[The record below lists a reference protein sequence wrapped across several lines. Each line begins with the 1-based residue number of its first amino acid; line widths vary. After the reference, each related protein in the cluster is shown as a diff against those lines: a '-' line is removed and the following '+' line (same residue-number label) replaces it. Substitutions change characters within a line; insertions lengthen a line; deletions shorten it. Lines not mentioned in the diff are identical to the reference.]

1 MTSTAS
7 NPNALLTI
15 SELRISFD
23 QRGHTSEVLHGV
35 DLDIVRGESIGLV
48 GESGCG
54 KSVTWLGVLGLL
66 GKHTRVT
73 GSVKFQGREL
83 LGLSDTELSQIRGR
97 KIAMIFQD
105 PSSSLNPAQR
115 VGAQIAES
123 LALHRDL
130 RGAQAKAEILAL
142 LDHVEIP
149 DAKRRMNAYPHELSG
164 GMNQRVMI
172 AMALAGQPDLLIAD
186 EPTTALDATV
196 QAQILLLLDTV
207 RRDTGMALVTI
218 SHDLGVI
225 SEISDRVL
233 VMYAGAIVESAPSQ
247 TLFTGA
253 QHPYSLGLLAAMPEL
268 NAEVHRLTTIRGS
281 IPQAGQLIQG
291 CRFEARCDFAQ
302 DNCRLSS
309 PTLKTIA
316 VGHSLACTRKL
327 AA

>member
-1 MTSTAS
+1 MNAVVVDS
-7 NPNALLTI
+7 NMLLNI
-15 SELRISFD
+15 SGLRIAFE
-23 QRGHTSEVLHGV
+23 QRGHLSEVLHGV
-35 DLDIVRGESIGLV
+35 DLQIAAGESIGLV

-54 KSVTWLGVLGLL
+54 KSITWLGVLGLL
-66 GKHTRVT
+66 GQHTRVT
-73 GSVKFQGREL
+73 GSVKYQGREL

-115 VGAQIAES
+115 IGAQIAES
-123 LALHRDL
+123 LALHRGL
-130 RGAQAKAEILAL
+130 RGAQATAEVIAL

-149 DAKRRMNAYPHELSG
+149 EAKRRMAAYPHELSG

-196 QAQILLLLDTV
+196 QAQILQLLDTL

-233 VMYAGAIVESAPSQ
+233 VMYAGSIVESAPSQ
-247 TLFTGA
+247 TLFHEA
-253 QHPYSLGLLAAMPEL
+253 QHPYSLGLLAAMPTFNIEM
-268 NAEVHRLTTIRGS
+268 HRLTTIRGS
-281 IPQAGQLIQG
+281 IPQAGHLIQG
-291 CRFEARCDFAQ
+291 CSFEARCDFAQ
-302 DNCRLSS
+302 DNCRVVS
-309 PTLKTIA
+309 PRLREIA
-316 VGHSLACTRKL
+316 FGHKLACTRKL

>member
-1 MTSTAS
+1 MTSIAVDSST
-7 NPNALLTI
+7 LLDI
-15 SELRISFD
+15 RELRIAFE
-23 QRGHTSEVLHGV
+23 QRGRSLEVLHGV
-35 DLDIVRGESIGLV
+35 SLRIAAGESVGLV

-54 KSVTWLGVLGLL
+54 KSITWLSVLGLL
-66 GKHTRVT
+66 GKHTHVT
-73 GSVKFQGREL
+73 GSVQFQGREL
-83 LGLSDTELSQIRGR
+83 LGLSDTALSQIRGR

-115 VGAQIAES
+115 IGSQIAES
-123 LALHRDL
+123 LALHRGL
-130 RGAQAKAEILAL
+130 RGAQANAEILEL

-196 QAQILLLLDTV
+196 QAQILVLLDTI
-207 RRDTGMALVTI
+207 RRETGMALVTI

-233 VMYAGAIVESAPSQ
+233 VMYAGSIVESAPSQ
-247 TLFTGA
+247 TLFSQA
-253 QHPYSLGLLAAMPEL
+253 QHPYSLGLLAAMP
-268 NAEVHRLTTIRGS
+268 AFDVEVHRLTTIRGS

-291 CRFEARCDFAQ
+291 CSFEARCDFAQ
-302 DNCRLSS
+302 DNCRHSAPALR
-309 PTLKTIA
+309 TIA
-316 VGHSLACTRKL
+316 VGHELACTRKL